1 MTLGAR
7 WVVFQDSGRDLL
19 NERWII
25 VPSACFVDA
34 PGHRPK
40 ANAIIGRRRQNLG
53 TGSAAQPRLET
64 RLVEHDR
71 HAIVNV
77 SPVLGGQ
84 FAVGMTGLAGQ
95 NKTSID
101 GTLTAAVGPFAAMR
115 PGSISDQR
123 GGFGDLYP
131 LASLR
136 WNSGLYNFMTYMTGD
151 IPVGLYDS
159 SNLANLGIG
168 HGAIDGGVGYTYFIS
183 KQFLIGAVGYV
194 YKQLTADSGAAPI
207 LGPNESQVVGAGI
220 FEPQDILGVR
230 LGAAR
235 RRLEHV
241 GDLRNLSG
249 SGPSSRG
256 TFKADVQ
263 EIDRPPP

>member
-1 MTLGAR
+1 MLAVKAHDAAQNRYASGC
-7 WVVFQDSGRDLL
+7 VPGSGRDFL
-19 NERWII
+19 NERWVI
-25 VPSACFVDA
+25 VPGACFVDA

-168 HGAIDGGVGYTYFIS
+168 HGAIDGGVGYTYFNPQTGKELS
-183 KQFLIGAVGYV
+183 VVTGLTGNFKNTVPLEAVSY
-194 YKQLTADSGAAPI
+194 
-207 LGPNESQVVGAGI
+207 
-220 FEPQDILGVR
+220 R
-230 LGAAR
+230 R
-235 RRLEHV
+235 RRLCLQATYRRQRSCADI
-241 GDLRNLSG
+241 GTQRIAG
-249 SGPSSRG
+249 GRSRH
-256 TFKADVQ
+256 
-263 EIDRPPP
+263 I